1 MNVISSE
8 SAFTGKSSVVA
19 LGMFDGV
26 HIGHQK
32 LIREAVNLAK
42 RLDAQC
48 VVCTFDRHPLSVV
61 RPDMAPEAL
70 LTLEENIRK
79 FEALGAEWT
88 LVKSFTAAFAAISPE
103 DFLKELC
110 ENMRVAGIVAG
121 ENYTFGSRG
130 RGNARMLLDMQQAL
144 NYTAVI
150 VPPVMDGEDVASST
164 LIRRL
169 LKEGDTERVNR
180 LMGISPQHI

>member
-1 MNVISSE
+1 MNVIYSE
-8 SAFTGKSSVVA
+8 SAFAGERSVVA

-42 RLDAQC
+42 QLDAQC
-48 VVCTFDRHPLSVV
+48 VICTFDRHPLSVL
-61 RPDMAPEAL
+61 RPDKAPEAL
-70 LTLEENIRK
+70 LTLDENIKK

-88 LVKSFTAAFAAISPE
+88 LVKPFTPAFAAVSPE

-130 RGNARMLLDMQQAL
+130 RGNARMLLDMQQTF
-144 NYTAVI
+144 NYIAVI
-150 VPPVMDGEDVASST
+150 VPPVMDGADMASST

-169 LKEGDTERVNR
+169 LKQGDTQRARR
-180 LMGISPQHI
+180 LLEINPQHT

>member
-1 MNVISSE
+1 MNVINSE

-42 RLDAQC
+42 QLDAQC
-48 VVCTFDRHPLSVV
+48 VVCTFDRHPLSVI
-61 RPDMAPEAL
+61 RPEMAPEAL
-70 LTLEENIRK
+70 LPLEENNKK
-79 FEALGAEWT
+79 FEALGADWT
-88 LVKSFTAAFAAISPE
+88 LVKSFTPAFAAISPE

-110 ENMRVAGIVAG
+110 ESMRVAAIVVG

-150 VPPVMDGEDVASST
+150 VPPVMDGNDMASST
-164 LIRRL
+164 LFRRL
-169 LKEGDTERVNR
+169 LKEGLTVRANR
-180 LMGISPQHI
+180 LMDITP